1 MNPIARYVAFI
12 ALCLLAAI
20 AVPLVSC
27 AAFQPQFRMV
37 DPEIVSDPKFGE
49 CARTGTT
56 LSAGHTQFAMLAS
69 VCVQRMG
76 DAGVAIEPPD
86 PEPVAKDA
94 GSVQSTSVDNGDV
107 IQAGHD

>member
-1 MNPIARYVAFI
+1 MNTARYLAFI
-12 ALCLLAAI
+12 ALCLFAAV
-20 AVPLVSC
+20 AVPLLSC

-37 DPEIVSDPKFGE
+37 DPELITDPKFGE

-56 LSAGHTQFAMLAS
+56 LQAGRTQFAMLAS

-76 DAGVAIEPPD
+76 DAGVVIEPP
-86 PEPVAKDA
+86 EAPVAKDA
-94 GSVQSTSVDNGDV
+94 GTVQNASVDNADV